1 MKQVFIIILFYSIF
15 SNNIHSQDNY
25 IGLGR
30 SDIIKKMKN
39 EKPDFIQQKV
49 INKSYNYL
57 KYMDTMGERTILIFF
72 SDDNRCTQVK
82 LMSHYVHLGS
92 TIDSLNKEYEKID
105 KHQWKYT
112 VDNEDILVKLDK
124 GEWFFTIIT
133 KKME

>member
-1 MKQVFIIILFYSIF
+1 MKKLFIITLFCSIF
-15 SNNIHSQDNY
+15 SNTIYSQDNY
-25 IGLGR
+25 IGLDR

-49 INKSYNYL
+49 INKAYNYL
-57 KYMDTMGERTILIFF
+57 KYMDALGERTILIFL
-72 SDDNRCTQVK
+72 SDDNQCTHVK

-112 VDNEDILVKLDK
+112 VDGEDILIKLDK
-124 GEWFFTIIT
+124 GEWFFTVIT